1 MPSYRILVACNPPLA
16 HKALQAEPEIGL
28 LLPCNV
34 TVRQGPGNE
43 VLVSFLNPQIMVELT
58 ANPSIHEALEDAA
71 AQLHRVSD
79 ALSAGAPAKIALGAG

>member
-1 MPSYRILVACNPPLA
+1 MLSIPGACNPPLA

-34 TVRQGPGNE
+34 TVRQGPGIE
-43 VLVSFLNPQIMVELT
+43 VLVGFLNPQMMVELT
-58 ANPSIHEALEDAA
+58 ANPSIREVAEDAA
-71 AQLHRVSD
+71 ARLHRVSD